1 MAIALRK
8 GAIKI
13 DKRTPGVPS
22 YTATGDVIPYEL
34 TVTNT
39 GNVTHYRCGST
50 GSVDRIGPG
59 DIGQLAP
66 GQVQTLST
74 SYTVDQTDVDNGLL
88 SNTANVAATTP
99 ANLQVVAKDS
109 DVVTATLNPGID
121 LTRHQM
127 YRLTMR

>member
-1 MAIALRK
+1 M
-8 GAIKI
+8 
-13 DKRTPGVPS
+13 
-22 YTATGDVIPYEL
+22 
-34 TVTNT
+34 
-39 GNVTHYRCGST
+39 THYRCGST

>member
-13 DKRTPGVPS
+13 DKQAQVPS

-39 GNVTHYRCGST
+39 GNVTLTDVEVRDPLT
-50 GSVDRIGPG
+50 GLDQN
-59 DIGQLAP
+59 IGQLAP

-88 SNTANVAATTP
+88 NNTANVAATTP

-109 DVVTATLNPGID
+109 DVVTATLNQALI
-121 LTRHQM
+121 
-127 YRLTMR
+127 